1 MTLGEYIKSFR
12 DKHDISMEKFA
23 DMSGLSKSYIGVLEK
38 GKHYNTG
45 EPVKPSL
52 IIIDKVAHATGIPTE
67 DLLPMIDG
75 PISIKSPKAT
85 TGAVKI
91 PILGKVVAGLPVSA
105 YEDIL
110 GFEEVTPEMA
120 EQGELFALK
129 VTGDSMYPKIC
140 DGDIVI
146 VRVQSDVESEDVA
159 VVFVNGDEATLKV
172 VKKNADGITL
182 YGYNTDVYQP
192 QTFSNKQIEE
202 LPVKIAGKVIE
213 LRRSF

>member
-1 MTLGEYIKSFR
+1 MDRE
-12 DKHDISMEKFA
+12 DINITIAKNITR
-23 DMSGLSKSYIGVLEK
+23 LLEK
-38 GKHYNTG
+38 KNKNQFDLADYMGVSQPTVSNWCQG
-45 EPVKPSL
+45 VKLPRMDK
-52 IIIDKVAHATGIPTE
+52 IDEICKFFNVSRSTLME
-67 DLLPMIDG
+67 SDG
-75 PISIKSPKAT
+75 LDNFDD
-85 TGAVKI
+85 GNLAVKI

-172 VKKNADGITL
+172 VKKNNDGITIW
-182 YGYNTDVYQP
+182 GYNTDVYHP
-192 QTFSNKQIEE
+192 QSFSNKQIEE